1 MKAKETGVSKDI
13 HRIFISVSILWLG
26 YLFLGLVIAL
36 IWWVLTSHVKGPII
50 KGISPEF
57 MTQLRNILVGI
68 GVVEILIGLWLKNR
82 FTESIKPDSSHP
94 VKAGNIDLSAVARA
108 YAQAHLVP
116 SALALSVS
124 FYALIIGLAGGDKNS
139 VVLTFIISFFGLWLF
154 QPRIKQLRLLIKQVL
169 EP

>member
-13 HRIFISVSILWLG
+13 HRIFISVSVLWLG

-36 IWWVLTSHVKGPII
+36 IWWILTSHVKEPII
-50 KGISPEF
+50 KGSSPEF
-57 MTQLRNILVGI
+57 MVQLRNILVGI

-82 FTESIKPDSSHP
+82 FMESIKTDPSHP
-94 VKAGNIDLSAVARA
+94 VKISFSAVARA
-108 YAQAHLVP
+108 YAQAHLIP

-154 QPRIKQLRLLIKQVL
+154 QPRIKQLQSLVRQVS